1 LGRFTASDGVAIHYE
16 EVGAGRPLL
25 LLHGLMAHAGFWR
38 GQLPLADSF
47 RLIAPDLRGHG
58 RSPAPPATVTVDRLV
73 GDVAELVD
81 ALDLADAVVVGW
93 SLGAALGWPLLAGP
107 MGGRF
112 AASVVVDMTPCI
124 RNAGGWQLGLSPE
137 LIEAR
142 AAAFRDDFAS
152 FAAAAGPAV
161 LGPPLEDGKAELAA
175 WAAQEFARND
185 PAAMAALWD
194 SLAVQDHRPLLP
206 RITQPTLIVR
216 GVHSYLYG
224 EGTSRYLASALPHA
238 RLIEFG
244 RSGHAPALEEPE
256 LFNST
261 IRSFVAEL
269 QSVAETATTA

>member
-58 RSPAPPATVTVDRLV
+58 RSPAPPASVTVDRLV

-81 ALDLADAVVVGW
+81 ALGLADAVVVGW

-107 MGGRF
+107 MGDRF

-124 RNAGGWQLGLSPE
+124 RNSGGWQLGLSPE

-152 FAAAAGPAV
+152 FAAAAGRPCSARRSRTARPSSPPGPRRNSPATTR
-161 LGPPLEDGKAELAA
+161 PP
-175 WAAQEFARND
+175 W
-185 PAAMAALWD
+185 P
-194 SLAVQDHRPLLP
+194 
-206 RITQPTLIVR
+206 
-216 GVHSYLYG
+216 
-224 EGTSRYLASALPHA
+224 
-238 RLIEFG
+238 
-244 RSGHAPALEEPE
+244 RSG
-256 LFNST
+256 T
-261 IRSFVAEL
+261 RSPRRIIGRCCRG
-269 QSVAETATTA
+269 SRSRR